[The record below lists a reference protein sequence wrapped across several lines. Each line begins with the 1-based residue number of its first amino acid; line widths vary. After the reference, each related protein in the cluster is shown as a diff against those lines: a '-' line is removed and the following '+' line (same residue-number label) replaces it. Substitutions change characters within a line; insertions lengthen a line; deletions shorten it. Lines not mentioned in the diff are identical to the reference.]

1 MNIAKK
7 ENIDLNTAYNE
18 IINLIPIDFITKAIF
33 VTAFVSLLILI
44 YVKFFYLKKISK
56 EQKEI
61 LFNKRKIRFFLS
73 FCIITVVFTFM
84 VVILKSI
91 SWLAYNL
98 PDGSIGLIV
107 ALIGILMLCNWK
119 RLLSNLD

>member
-56 EQKEI
+56 EQKKI
-61 LFNKRKIRFFLS
+61 LLSEGKIKFLVS
-73 FCIITVVFTFM
+73 SCITFLLFTF
-84 VVILKSI
+84 
-91 SWLAYNL
+91 
-98 PDGSIGLIV
+98 GLI
-107 ALIGILMLCNWK
+107 LIKTIL
-119 RLLSNLD
+119 